1 MRPAGAGGGRIGRWF
16 ALVLPVV
23 LLACLTNLHA
33 SEPPASSEPPRA
45 GGSQG
50 TVHITRADL
59 LSVPGTGYSAPPLRI
74 DDAMLPREGWKTV
87 DLPYTAAR
95 ELVPTPEGGIRTL
108 TDWYRIDLGALSL
121 PAQQRLLY
129 LPRWK
134 TLGHI
139 AVYGDGV
146 LLYQSH
152 GSPVHNGYN
161 HPLLLP
167 LNATAG
173 APAPT
178 SVLIRVDRL
187 RSSGSG
193 FSTVWVGDEDALV
206 WRYQVRQLLEV
217 QLPFMGSAAFLAV
230 GAFAFAVWL
239 GRRRESL
246 YLLFSAISAL
256 AFLRMLHYYVGG
268 SYIPLSDE
276 WFEWLT
282 VASLLWL
289 IMLIH
294 LFLQRLHQNPS
305 PWLTRTALTLT
316 VACSVATMP
325 HVSTSIGSLYLFTPL
340 LNLMVL
346 PVAVL
351 IFAVNLRK
359 ALRAQLPEGR
369 LVAGWTVFAVVFT
382 SYDGLLQNNLVSP
395 ESVYT
400 SPYAIIGLFFV
411 FSFIMFQRY
420 TDAFA
425 EVGRLNT
432 GLARRLQEREAELEQ
447 SYQRLRVVENQHM
460 LNAERKRLM
469 QDMHDGLGSTLISA
483 IRSVERGAMSDAEI
497 SSLLKGCMEDLKL
510 VIDSME
516 SVDADLLLLLA
527 TLRFRLAPRIEG
539 AGVTLRWEVQPVPAL
554 TWLDPDS
561 ALHILR
567 IVQEC
572 VANVL
577 RHTQATTIGV
587 STSTV
592 DDGVSVVIE
601 DNGAGFPV
609 EEALRRSGR
618 GLRNQQRRAA
628 AIGGNVQWESGS
640 AGTRFTLW
648 LPLRRDANANADA
661 GKVHQFFPVSPSP
674 AAGVRVQAPS
684 Q

>member
-1 MRPAGAGGGRIGRWF
+1 MRLGRKGCWRIGRSIAKLWL
-16 ALVLPVV
+16 AL
-23 LLACLTNLHA
+23 LLAILPFA
-33 SEPPASSEPPRA
+33 RADEPPRNA
-45 GGSQG
+45 Y
-50 TVHITRADL
+50 TAVHITRAEL
-59 LSVPGTGYSAPPLRI
+59 LSVTGTGYSLPPQQI
-74 DDAMLPREGWKTV
+74 EDTTLPSAGWKPV
-87 DLPYTAAR
+87 SLPYTALR
-95 ELVPTPEGGIRTL
+95 ELVPTASSGMRAV
-108 TDWYRIDLGALSL
+108 TDWYRIDLSGQ
-121 PAQQRLLY
+121 PRTTQQRVLY

-167 LNATAG
+167 LNATANTLS
-173 APAPT
+173 PK

-187 RSSGSG
+187 RNSGSG
-193 FSTVWVGDEDALV
+193 FSTVWVGDEHALA
-206 WRYQVRQLLEV
+206 WRYQSRQMLQV

-239 GRRRESL
+239 GKRRESL
-246 YLLFSAISAL
+246 YLLFFAISAV

-268 SYIPLSDE
+268 SYLPISDE
-276 WFEWLT
+276 WFEWVT

-289 IMLIH
+289 IVLIH
-294 LFLQRLHQNPS
+294 LFLQRLHQQPS
-305 PWLTRTALTLT
+305 AWLTRLALGLTL
-316 VACSVATMP
+316 ACNVATLP
-325 HVSTSIGSLYLFTPL
+325 HVSTSIVSLYLFTPL
-340 LNLMVL
+340 LNLAVL

-400 SPYAIIGLFFV
+400 SPYAVIGLFFV

-420 TDAFA
+420 TGAFA

-432 GLARRLQEREAELEQ
+432 ELVLRLRAREAELEQ
-447 SYQRLRVVENQHM
+447 SYQRLRVIENQQM
-460 LNAERKRLM
+460 LNAERRRLM
-469 QDMHDGLGSTLISA
+469 QDMHDGLGSSLISA
-483 IRSVERGAMSDAEI
+483 IRSVERGTMNEAEI
-497 SSLLKGCMEDLKL
+497 SSVLKSCMEDLKL

-539 AGVTLRWEVQPVPAL
+539 AGVALRWEVQPVPVLA
-554 TWLDPDS
+554 WLDPNS

-577 RHTQATTIGV
+577 RHTRASTICFSTETT
-587 STSTV
+587 
-592 DDGVSVVIE
+592 DDGVCVVIE
-601 DNGAGFPV
+601 DNGEGFAV
-609 EEALRRSGR
+609 EEALRRHGR
-618 GLRNQQRRAA
+618 GLRNQQQRAQ
-628 AIGGNVQWESGS
+628 AIGARVSWESGS

-648 LPLRRDANANADA
+648 LPLHRDADTMKAPD
-661 GKVHQFFPVSPSP
+661 PV
-674 AAGVRVQAPS
+674 
-684 Q
+684 

>member
-1 MRPAGAGGGRIGRWF
+1 MRLGRKGCWRIGRSIAKLWL
-16 ALVLPVV
+16 AL
-23 LLACLTNLHA
+23 LLAILPFA
-33 SEPPASSEPPRA
+33 RADEPPRNA
-45 GGSQG
+45 Y
-50 TVHITRADL
+50 TAVHITRAEL
-59 LSVPGTGYSAPPLRI
+59 LSVTGTGYSLPPQQI
-74 DDAMLPREGWKTV
+74 EDTTLPSAGWKPV
-87 DLPYTAAR
+87 SLPYTALR
-95 ELVPTPEGGIRTL
+95 ELVPTASSGMRAV
-108 TDWYRIDLGALSL
+108 TDWYRIDLSGQ
-121 PAQQRLLY
+121 PRTTQQRVLY

-167 LNATAG
+167 LNATANTLS
-173 APAPT
+173 PK

-187 RSSGSG
+187 RNSGSG
-193 FSTVWVGDEDALV
+193 FSTVWVGDEHALA
-206 WRYQVRQLLEV
+206 WRYQSRQMLQV

-239 GRRRESL
+239 GKRRESL
-246 YLLFSAISAL
+246 YLLFFAISAV

-268 SYIPLSDE
+268 SYLPISDE
-276 WFEWLT
+276 WFEWVT

-289 IMLIH
+289 IVLIH
-294 LFLQRLHQNPS
+294 LFLQRLHQQPS
-305 PWLTRTALTLT
+305 AWLTRLALGLTL
-316 VACSVATMP
+316 ACNVATLP
-325 HVSTSIGSLYLFTPL
+325 HVSTSIVSLYLFTPL
-340 LNLMVL
+340 LNLAVL

-400 SPYAIIGLFFV
+400 SPYAVIGLFFV

-420 TDAFA
+420 TGAFA

-432 GLARRLQEREAELEQ
+432 ELVLRLRAREAELEQ
-447 SYQRLRVVENQHM
+447 SYQRLRVIENQQM
-460 LNAERKRLM
+460 LNAERRRLM
-469 QDMHDGLGSTLISA
+469 QDMHDGLGSSLISA
-483 IRSVERGAMSDAEI
+483 IRSVERGTMNEAEI
-497 SSLLKGCMEDLKL
+497 SSMLKSCMEDLKL

-539 AGVTLRWEVQPVPAL
+539 AGVALRWEVQPVPVLA
-554 TWLDPDS
+554 WLDPNS

-577 RHTQATTIGV
+577 RHTRASTICFSTETT
-587 STSTV
+587 
-592 DDGVSVVIE
+592 DDGVCVVIE
-601 DNGAGFPV
+601 DNGEGFAV
-609 EEALRRSGR
+609 EEALRRHGR
-618 GLRNQQRRAA
+618 GLRNQQQRAQ
-628 AIGGNVQWESGS
+628 AIGARVSWESGS

-648 LPLRRDANANADA
+648 LPLHRDADA
-661 GKVHQFFPVSPSP
+661 MKAPDPV
-674 AAGVRVQAPS
+674 
-684 Q
+684 